1 LQRQNL
7 FIKYSFHNI
16 IWTHKNRSFISSRC
30 CIMLP
35 CLFLKKLRR
44 KTTHEYVIY
53 ITRPP
58 RIQCST
64 KTGPQQREFRK
75 EIRQT
80 KQVGMER

>member
-1 LQRQNL
+1 
-7 FIKYSFHNI
+7 
-16 IWTHKNRSFISSRC
+16 
-30 CIMLP
+30 MLP

-80 KQVGMER
+80 KQVGVER